1 MQKEQRSLWGCP
13 MGPSMA
19 ACSAVTNA
27 FQECEEELDPI
38 FATLSSQIMS
48 VNIESSQL
56 DFLIK
61 KVTCLERIL
70 NDSICQAVC
79 LVNSLGVLTQEL
91 S

>member
-1 MQKEQRSLWGCP
+1 

-19 ACSAVTNA
+19 LCSAVTNA
-27 FQECEEELDPI
+27 FKECEEELAAI
-38 FATLSSQIMS
+38 FATLISQIMS

-70 NDSICQAVC
+70 NDSVCQAVC
-79 LVNSLGVLTQEL
+79 LVNSLGVLL
-91 S
+91 HKNCLN

>member
-1 MQKEQRSLWGCP
+1 

-19 ACSAVTNA
+19 ACSAGTNA
-27 FQECEEELDPI
+27 FQECEEALDPI
-38 FATLSSQIMS
+38 FATLISQITS

-70 NDSICQAVC
+70 NDSVCQAVC
-79 LVNSLGVLTQEL
+79 LVNCLGVLL
-91 S
+91 HKNCLN